1 MELQEIVEQLVA
13 GVYKVGAKELYQDI
27 YEEDARS
34 GNYDVLALDYFQ
46 DLLMKEDIASYLEIH
61 YGFSDS
67 DIAIIFAIADDF
79 IEEEHVIGSLTRIK
93 VLNDFAICHRMHKD
107 GIF

>member
-46 DLLMKEDIASYLEIH
+46 DLLLKEDLALYLENH

-67 DIAIIFAIADDF
+67 DVAIIFTIADDF
-79 IEEEHVIGSLTRIK
+79 IEEEHVICSLTRIK
-93 VLNDFAICHRMHKD
+93 VVNDFAICHRMHKD